1 MDRYATNKGIQTK
14 AIKKMVDR
22 LMSPLDSSFTPS
34 YNMFDFTPPYFGPPK
49 EGQAPDFDYG
59 YGTYFYFVTFLL

>member
-22 LMSPLDSSFTPS
+22 LMDPLDSSFTPS
-34 YNMFDFTPPYFGPPK
+34 YNMFNYDPPYLGPPK
-49 EGQAPDFDYG
+49 EGEEPDFSFFSS
-59 YGTYFYFVTFLL
+59 FYFFSFFV